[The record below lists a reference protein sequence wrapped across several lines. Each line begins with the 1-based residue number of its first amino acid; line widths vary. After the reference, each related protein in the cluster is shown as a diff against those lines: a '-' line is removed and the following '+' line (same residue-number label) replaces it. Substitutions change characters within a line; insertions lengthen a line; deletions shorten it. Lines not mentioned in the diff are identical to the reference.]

1 MAGLLD
7 AFDAA
12 VATGTNTQVLAG
24 VDDAIVATGRSIAQ
38 AIDDILADDTA
49 SATDKTKALYLAPH
63 LVAILR
69 ELLATPKA
77 RKEMGLALAD
87 TKKASRLQ
95 LIKDQAKKA
104 QQQGG

>member
-1 MAGLLD
+1 MGKLLT
-7 AFDAA
+7 AFEAA
-12 VATGTNTQVLAG
+12 VATGTNKQVETG
-24 VDDAIVATGRSIAQ
+24 VDDAIIATGRSIAQ
-38 AIDDILADDTA
+38 AIDDILADPSA

-69 ELLATPKA
+69 ELLATPAA
-77 RKEMGLALAD
+77 RKSMGIATAD

-104 QQQGG
+104 QQGG

>member
-1 MAGLLD
+1 MATLLD
-7 AFDAA
+7 AFNSA
-12 VATGTNTQVLAG
+12 VEGNKQVES
-24 VDDAIVATGRSIAQ
+24 VDSAIVETGRTMAK
-38 AIDDILADDTA
+38 AIDDIIADPEA

-69 ELLATPKA
+69 ELLATPAA
-77 RKEMGLALAD
+77 RKAMGLASAD

-104 QQQGG
+104 QSGE

>member
-1 MAGLLD
+1 MAGLLT

-12 VATGTNTQVLAG
+12 VAGNKQIEAV
-24 VDDAIVATGRSIAQ
+24 VDDAVVATGRSIAK

-49 SATDKTKALYLAPH
+49 TATDKTKALYLAPH

-69 ELLATPKA
+69 DLLATPLA
-77 RKEMGLALAD
+77 RKQMGLAAAD

-95 LIKDQAKKA
+95 LMKEQAKKVQSA
-104 QQQGG
+104 S

>member
-1 MAGLLD
+1 MTGLLS

-12 VATGTNTQVLAG
+12 VAGNKQIEAV
-24 VDDAIVATGRSIAQ
+24 VDDAVVATGRSIAK
-38 AIDDILADDTA
+38 AIDDILADETA
-49 SATDKTKALYLAPH
+49 TVTDKTKALYLAPH

-69 ELLATPKA
+69 DLLATPLA
-77 RKEMGLALAD
+77 RKQMGLATAD

-104 QQQGG
+104 QQAGD

>member
-1 MAGLLD
+1 MAGLLT

-12 VATGTNTQVLAG
+12 VAGNKQIEAV
-24 VDDAIVATGRSIAQ
+24 VDDAVVATGRSIAK
-38 AIDDILADDTA
+38 AIDDILADPTA
-49 SATDKTKALYLAPH
+49 TATDKTKALYLAPH

-69 ELLATPKA
+69 DLLATPLA
-77 RKEMGLALAD
+77 RKQMGLATAD

-104 QQQGG
+104 QQAGD

>member
-1 MAGLLD
+1 MAGLLT

-12 VATGTNTQVLAG
+12 VAGNKQIEAG
-24 VDDAIVATGRSIAQ
+24 LDDAIIATGRSIAES
-38 AIDDILADDTA
+38 IDTILADPEAT
-49 SATDKTKALYLAPH
+49 ATDRTKALYLAPH

-69 ELLATPKA
+69 ELLATPAA
-77 RKEMGLALAD
+77 RKAMGVAAAD

-104 QQQGG
+104 QQAGD

>member
-1 MAGLLD
+1 MAGLLT

-12 VATGTNTQVLAG
+12 VAGNKQIEAV
-24 VDDAIVATGRSIAQ
+24 VDDAVVATGRSIAK

-49 SATDKTKALYLAPH
+49 TATDKTKALYLAPH

-69 ELLATPKA
+69 DLLATPLA
-77 RKEMGLALAD
+77 RKQMGLATAD

-95 LIKDQAKKA
+95 LMRDQAKKA
-104 QQQGG
+104 QQAGD

>member
-1 MAGLLD
+1 MPLEQSLLS
-7 AFDAA
+7 AFNAALEDNKQTEKVDAA
-12 VATGTNTQVLAG
+12 
-24 VDDAIVATGRSIAQ
+24 IIETGRSIARS
-38 AIDDILADDTA
+38 IDSILADPTA

-69 ELLATPKA
+69 ELLATPAA
-77 RKEMGLALAD
+77 RKAVGIAAAD

-104 QQQGG
+104 QQTGG